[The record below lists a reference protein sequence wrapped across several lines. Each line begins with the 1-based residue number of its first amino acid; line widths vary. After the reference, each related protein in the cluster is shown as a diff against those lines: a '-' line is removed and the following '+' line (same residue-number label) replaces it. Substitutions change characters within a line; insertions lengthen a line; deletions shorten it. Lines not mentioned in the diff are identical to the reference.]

1 MKTKLYFTGFAAIA
15 ILGIF
20 IAAIIGWVMN
30 VIAIVGALSG
40 PITAMFIARCVGV
53 FAAPVGAILGYF

>member
-1 MKTKLYFTGFAAIA
+1 MKTKLQLKGFAVVAFFA
-15 ILGIF
+15 IF

-30 VIAIVGALSG
+30 VIAIIGALSG